1 MENASPM
8 PPLAGVKVLDCGT
21 AGVGPWAATL
31 LGYLGAN
38 IIKIEPP
45 DGEMAKHMYPRRQGV
60 GTAYTAF
67 NSDQRV
73 VTLDLKNSGD
83 FEQFEKL
90 VRESDVMI
98 ENFRSGVVHRLGID
112 YASVSGL
119 NPLLVYA
126 SSSAWGNSGPMLDL
140 AAVDPHLQAFSGFAA
155 LNGAPGSTPEMLRYM
170 HIDPNGSVFL
180 AAAVVLGL
188 LQRARTGS
196 GVHLETSHFAMALAM
211 QGSRLAECLENGA
224 APPRLGSA
232 CQASAPNQCFSTAD
246 GHYLAVAAENQ
257 KQWRNLCHAIQRTE
271 LLEDP
276 RFACN
281 AARCDNREALAETLQ
296 AEFTRFPQRWWISR
310 LERANVPHSR
320 LLDYDDLRFH
330 PQILDNA
337 YLADIETPSDKF
349 VLGGLPWRF
358 SRTPARMS
366 TQHKF
371 TVATGGRPPT
381 SGDPKQTPPLAELNV
396 IDASEG
402 HAGPLLTLLL
412 AEAGARV
419 TKAEAADG
427 DYSRQLWP
435 ASGQASSALFA
446 ALNRN
451 KSGLLVDIK
460 ETASRQ
466 QFETLLET
474 ADVLVYDRNVGLG
487 ETLDL
492 AADGMCQRYPGLL
505 LIELSAYGPQGPLAG
520 HAGSEL
526 SLQAMTGYLRN
537 LGQCD
542 SPPVRVGADIAGSS
556 GAAFALLGTLAALYE
571 RQRSGEGQRMQ
582 CSNLGALMAMRS
594 LRWLSLQQPD
604 SWQGTDCNATT
615 DRPWLGYEAADG
627 YVWLSLR
634 TVRLDADLTRLLDQL
649 AVPLDM
655 RDVDGELELLKET
668 IGLGYLGREWQAR
681 WNAVFSQIPRA
692 RILEIFRSAR
702 GIAVEFCELNEL
714 IDHPQTSALGLMAR
728 HQGQTY
734 LRAPWQAPWALPDLK
749 SAPYYPGYDD
759 SQQSKLLH
767 QAI

>member
-1 MENASPM
+1 M

-38 IIKIEPP
+38 VVKVEPP
-45 DGEMAKHMYPRRQGV
+45 GGEMAQQMYPRRQGV

-67 NSDQRV
+67 NSDQQV
-73 VTLDLKNSGD
+73 VTLDLKNSDD
-83 FEQFEKL
+83 FKQFEDL
-90 VRESDVMI
+90 VRDSDVLI
-98 ENFRSGVVHRLGID
+98 ENFRSGVAQRLGID
-112 YASVSGL
+112 YASVSAL
-119 NPLLVYA
+119 NPLLVYG
-126 SSSAWGNSGPMLDL
+126 SSSAWGNRGPMRDL

-155 LNGAPGSTPEMLRYM
+155 LNGAPAGRPQMLRYM

-196 GVHLETSHFAMALAM
+196 GVHLETSHFAMALTM
-211 QGSRLAECLENGA
+211 QGSRLAECLDSGA
-224 APPRLGSA
+224 ALPRLGSA
-232 CQASAPNQCFSTAD
+232 CQASAPNECFSTAD
-246 GHYLAVAAENQ
+246 GHYLAVSAENE
-257 KQWRNLCHAIQRTE
+257 KQWQQLCKAMQRTE
-271 LLEDP
+271 LLADP
-276 RFACN
+276 RFATN
-281 AARCDNREALAETLQ
+281 TKRCDNREALAETLQ
-296 AEFTRFPQRWWISR
+296 AEFTRYPQRWWISR

-330 PQILDNA
+330 PQILDNG
-337 YLADIETPSDKF
+337 YLADIETPTDKF
-349 VLGGLPWRF
+349 ALGGIPWQL

-366 TQHKF
+366 TQNDF
-371 TVATGGRPPT
+371 AVATGGPAQAATDLT
-381 SGDPKQTPPLAELNV
+381 STAPLAELNV

-402 HAGPLLTLLL
+402 HAGPLLALLL

-419 TKAEAADG
+419 TKAEVADG

-435 ASGQASSALFA
+435 AKGPASSALFA

-451 KSGLLVDIK
+451 KSGLLVDVK

-466 QFETLLET
+466 HFDTLLET

-487 ETLDL
+487 ETLNL
-492 AADGMCQRYPGLL
+492 AADGMRQRYPHLL
-505 LIELSAYGPQGPLAG
+505 LIELSAYGPRGPLAG

-537 LGQCD
+537 LGQSD
-542 SPPVRVGADIAGSS
+542 GPPVRVGADIAGSS
-556 GAAFALLGTLAALYE
+556 CAAFALLGTLAALYE
-571 RQRSGEGQRMQ
+571 RKRSGEGQRMQ

-604 SWQGTDCNATT
+604 SWQGIDCNATT

-627 YVWLSLR
+627 YVWPSLR
-634 TVRLDADLTRLLDQL
+634 TVRLHTDLTRLLEQL

-668 IGLGYLGREWQAR
+668 IGLGYLGRAWQAR
-681 WNAVFSQIPRA
+681 WNAVFRQLPKA
-692 RILEIFRSAR
+692 RILEIFRGAR
-702 GIAVEFCELNEL
+702 GIAVEFCELHEL
-714 IDHPQTSALGLMAR
+714 IDHPQTSALEIMAR

-734 LRAPWQAPWALPDLK
+734 LRAPWQAPWALPELK
-749 SAPYYPGYDD
+749 PAPLYPGWDD
-759 SQQSKLLH
+759 PEQGTLLNK
-767 QAI
+767 AV